1 MPGYSELVQGTI
13 TRAKHDPVVGIEFR
27 ALVWAQK
34 DKRTLTHSFMAE
46 KGAPENRPCRG
57 TQGSNNIAQ
66 APQHRYG
73 AYEER
78 VRNSMPR
85 TTAPHSHAPV

>member
-13 TRAKHDPVVGIEFR
+13 TPAKHDPVVGIEFR

-34 DKRTLTHSFMAE
+34 DKLFMAE

-66 APQHRYG
+66 AHQHRYG

-85 TTAPHSHAPV
+85 TTSPHSHAPV